1 MVQEPPTTPPEGSAA
16 NQSPSA
22 PGPTPRATQSN
33 LKKAWPLGLQ
43 GRLVAAFMLLL
54 MLGLESDGLLYASQ
68 TSQRLVELLGEQARQ
83 LAWGL
88 SLSSQQSI
96 TAHQTSA
103 LRQVGQDLLRTRN
116 VLFVVFYDADFRPV
130 AFSHRDPDYRA
141 TQLNFKGARPAAL
154 MQVHLDSSPVLG
166 DYVEVLAPILTRPT
180 AGDASMSTLKSGQR
194 LLGYVAVGVSQTPE
208 QAQLSRINILAGVI
222 AALVVLGSLPLVFL
236 LVHRIF
242 LPIRELVE
250 ATNKIASGSYDTQ
263 VAVDRS
269 DVIGG
274 LARSFNEMVK
284 TVKRQQDD
292 LAAANKQ
299 LDHDLE
305 RALADLKI
313 KNARLE
319 ELAATDPLTGL
330 YNRRHFGRV
339 LEQLFSEASRYSDD
353 LACVMIDLDGY
364 KPINDKFG
372 HAVGDQLLVVAAK
385 VISANMRRMDVAA
398 RYGGD
403 EFVLLLPRANGDDAA
418 TVAERI
424 REEYQV
430 ASAAVLQRE
439 QGVTMSVG
447 IVALRTGR
455 PSRPDQLVTQ
465 ADAALYQAK
474 AAGRNRS
481 IVLPDLATAM
491 QAAAKT

>member
-1 MVQEPPTTPPEGSAA
+1 
-16 NQSPSA
+16 
-22 PGPTPRATQSN
+22 
-33 LKKAWPLGLQ
+33 
-43 GRLVAAFMLLL
+43 MLLL
-54 MLGLESDGLLYASQ
+54 MLGLEADGLLYASQ

-88 SLSSQQSI
+88 SLSSQESLA
-96 TAHQTSA
+96 AHQTSA
-103 LRQVGQDLLRTRN
+103 LREVGEDLLRTRN
-116 VLFVVFYDADFRPV
+116 VLFVVFYDADFQPV
-130 AFSHRDPDYRA
+130 AFSHRDPDYKA
-141 TQLNFKGARPAAL
+141 MQLNFKGARPAAL
-154 MQVHLDSSPVLG
+154 MQVQLDSSPVLG
-166 DYVEVLAPILTRPT
+166 DYVEVLAPILSRSALDEAATS
-180 AGDASMSTLKSGQR
+180 AGKGQR
-194 LLGYVAVGVSQTPE
+194 LIGYVAVGVSQTPE

-222 AALVVLGSLPLVFL
+222 AAMVVLGTLPLVFL

-242 LPIRELVE
+242 LPIRQLVD
-250 ATNKIASGSYDTQ
+250 ATNKIAAGSYDTQ

-299 LDHDLE
+299 LDRDLE
-305 RALADLKI
+305 LALADLKV

-364 KPINDKFG
+364 KPINDAFG
-372 HAVGDQLLVVAAK
+372 HAVGDRLLTVAAK

-403 EFVLLLPRANGDDAA
+403 EFVLLLPRANSADAA

-424 REEYQV
+424 REEYRV
-430 ASAAVLQRE
+430 ASAAVLQRR

-447 IVALRTGR
+447 IVALRAGR
-455 PSRPDQLVTQ
+455 PSTADHLVTQ

-474 AAGRNRS
+474 AAGRDRC
-481 IVLPDLATAM
+481 IIIPDLAL
-491 QAAAKT
+491 AAAKAAAPS